1 MSNVEEDRIFTH
13 EQAETLLTKQE
24 AIKDELA
31 GIRNTLNK
39 HFGVEPALML
49 DGTPSKYY
57 AGMQLFFEENLPDNP
72 TKEQIT
78 AVTDLW
84 YEKTRLPWD
93 GYVDF
98 YNPDLSAVAT
108 GTKGGD
114 NAGMTAACST
124 NTTAGQDDYAG
135 LPLFAPRDCNFEVDP
150 ETLEPVITAIDG
162 ICGNFERYNPEKMV
176 GVLQQSGYL
185 YVMNDASRFRLGY
198 TAKFVPYTYIW
209 PLHESVR
216 PSNSKMRPWV
226 VHAKYLNRTVD
237 GKLTSYSGP
246 IPTAYSISHNTL
258 HTLAAATGTGWSGMC
273 YCDWNF
279 LWIMFMIKYASLSA
293 DGILQGCLAN
303 NYTSKAAAGETGVKR
318 ILLSSNPGYE
328 VGMGVL
334 VGEVNASNNVDRG
347 SASCYNISTNA
358 GCKITSIENVTVN
371 GTSYVAIY
379 VDTASTFDTTADTTC
394 IATFH
399 WPNGSCDN
407 ILGNDGSPGNPAG
420 GKYAAKLQGIEYSV
434 GGWEVLAD
442 VIAKYYKDG
451 NDAYK
456 MQLYFAERT
465 AHQAT
470 DVTENYKASGVEID
484 QPGSSSYNYIKHMAA
499 GRGGVLIPDVF
510 GGSSS
515 TYYKDAWY
523 ILAATTGI
531 REVLCFGDL
540 SGGAAGC
547 GLSCAALGD
556 GVAHAYW
563 GIVSRPSPNGN
574 RGGEW
579 AAAA

>member
-1 MSNVEEDRIFTH
+1 MSNVDEDRVFTH
-13 EQAETLLTKQE
+13 EQGENLLTRQE
-24 AIKDELA
+24 QIRNELA

-84 YEKTRLPWD
+84 FEKTRLPWD

-114 NAGMTAACST
+114 NAGMTAVCST
-124 NTTAGQDDYAG
+124 NSTAGQDDYAG
-135 LPLFAPRDCNFEVDP
+135 LPLFAPRDCNFEMDP

-162 ICGNFERYNPEKMV
+162 IYGNFERYNPDKMV
-176 GVLQQSGYL
+176 GVLQQSGYV

-226 VHAKYLNRTVD
+226 IHSKYLNKTVN

-293 DGILQGCLAN
+293 DGILQGCLSN

-358 GCKITSIENVTVN
+358 GCKSTAPVTLLSMWTRTARLTQRLTLHVLPRSTGRMEAVITFSAMTVRPVTRQ
-371 GTSYVAIY
+371 A
-379 VDTASTFDTTADTTC
+379 ASTQPNCKALSIALVRMKYWQMLLPNTTKTAVTTIRC
-394 IATFH
+394 NCTLR
-399 WPNGSCDN
+399 NGRH
-407 ILGNDGSPGNPAG
+407 IRLPMLRRTTKHPAWKLTNPAHLHG
-420 GKYAAKLQGIEYSV
+420 
-434 GGWEVLAD
+434 
-442 VIAKYYKDG
+442 
-451 NDAYK
+451 
-456 MQLYFAERT
+456 
-465 AHQAT
+465 
-470 DVTENYKASGVEID
+470 
-484 QPGSSSYNYIKHMAA
+484 
-499 GRGGVLIPDVF
+499 
-510 GGSSS
+510 
-515 TYYKDAWY
+515 
-523 ILAATTGI
+523 TTSNT
-531 REVLCFGDL
+531 RPWA
-540 SGGAAGC
+540 GAAC
-547 GLSCAALGD
+547 
-556 GVAHAYW
+556 
-563 GIVSRPSPNGN
+563 
-574 RGGEW
+574 
-579 AAAA
+579 